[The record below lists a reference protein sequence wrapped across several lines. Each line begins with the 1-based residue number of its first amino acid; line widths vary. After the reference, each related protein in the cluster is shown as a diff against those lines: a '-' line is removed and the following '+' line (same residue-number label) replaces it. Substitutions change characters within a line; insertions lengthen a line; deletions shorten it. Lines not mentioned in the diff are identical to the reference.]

1 MIQHEGIIQK
11 IEGNHITVR
20 ISQLAAC
27 SDCHAKSACLAA
39 ESKEKIVDI
48 FDSSGQFTLNE
59 QVYLEG
65 KTAVGYKAVLWAFV
79 IPLLLLIGTLLTTVA
94 IWSFNEIHA
103 ALSALLVL
111 IPYYSVLHLFRNKMA
126 EKFTFKLRKLN

>member
-20 ISQLAAC
+20 ILQLAAC

-39 ESKEKIVDI
+39 ESKEKTVDI

-59 QVYLEG
+59 HVHLEG
-65 KTAVGYKAVLWAFV
+65 KTAIGYKAVLWAFV
-79 IPLLLLIGTLLTTVA
+79 IPLLLLIATLFSA
-94 IWSFNEIHA
+94 ISIWSFSETQA
-103 ALSALLVL
+103 ALSAILVL
-111 IPYYSVLHLFRNKMA
+111 IPYYIVLHLFRNKMA
-126 EKFTFKLRKLN
+126 EKFTFRLRKLN